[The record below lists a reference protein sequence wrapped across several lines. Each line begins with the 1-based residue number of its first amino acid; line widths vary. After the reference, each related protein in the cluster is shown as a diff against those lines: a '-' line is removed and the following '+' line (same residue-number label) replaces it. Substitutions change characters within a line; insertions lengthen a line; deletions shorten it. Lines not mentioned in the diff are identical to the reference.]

1 QELHYGPVPIAM
13 QSDFLASITGTHDA
27 DLYVRF
33 SSSPSTTSYDCRP
46 YNSGSLE
53 TCALTAPAGTSS
65 AYVMVRGYSA
75 QASDFELTLTYFPE

>member
-1 QELHYGPVPIAM
+1 M

-46 YNSGSLE
+46 YKSGSKE
-53 TCALTAPAGTSS
+53 SCALTAPAGVNSVF
-65 AYVMVRGYSA
+65 VMVRGYSA
-75 QASDFELTLTYFPE
+75 QAADFELTLTYFSE

>member
-1 QELHYGPVPIAM
+1 M